1 MPSLVTIRSHLF
13 QLSFAILMAHELDAV
28 RRREWEVL
36 PLTRYL
42 PDPFDFGVFVLAHIP
57 LVWLITALAWGTDAR
72 ARKLTRS
79 IFCAF
84 CVVHVGLHWLYRAD
98 PAYDFNN
105 PFSMAVIGAAG
116 SAGLAYFVAAVFE
129 RAKPS

>member
-57 LVWLITALAWGTDAR
+57 LVWLITALAWSRDAGVR
-72 ARKLTRS
+72 SLTRT

-84 CVVHVGLHWLYRAD
+84 CVVHVGLHWLFRGD

-105 PFSMAVIGAAG
+105 LFSVAIICAAG
-116 SAGLAYFVAAVFE
+116 AVGLAYLVLTLFG
-129 RAKPS
+129 RARPS